1 MSCCLRKKLKKCT
14 MENIPLYD
22 FKNENRLCKVL
33 SVYDG
38 DTITIAI
45 KLETKIYKWKVRM
58 YGYDSPEMKPL
69 KILKNRDDIKRRA
82 LIAKKALED
91 KILEKIVTIE
101 LLGFDKYGRILG
113 NIYYNNEN
121 INEYMLKNDYGYS
134 YIGGTK
140 RTI

>member
-1 MSCCLRKKLKKCT
+1 MCCLRSKLEGCT
-14 MENIPLYD
+14 LENISFYD
-22 FKNENRLCKVL
+22 FKNQKKICKVL

-45 KLETKIYKWKVRM
+45 QLEKKIFKWKVRM

-69 KILKNRDDIKRRA
+69 KILKNREDIKRRA

-91 KILEKIVTIE
+91 KILHKIVTIE
-101 LLGFDKYGRILG
+101 LLGFDKYGRFLG

-121 INEYMLKNDYGYS
+121 INEYMLNNNYGYF
-134 YIGGTK
+134 YTGGTK
-140 RTI
+140 LKN